1 MTTAGRETNYRDPF
15 ALTHE
20 DHVDLDDALER
31 TAIALHRMSFATPEE
46 VAGMLTSSRD
56 ALRDT
61 WLAQHPTDR
70 QLYRRRADVALRAG
84 ATNDGDA
91 VL

>member
-1 MTTAGRETNYRDPF
+1 MTPRENNYRDPA

-20 DHVDLDDALER
+20 DHVDLDDGLER
-31 TAIALHRMSFATPEE
+31 AAIALHRMSFAPPEE

-56 ALRDT
+56 ALCDT
-61 WLAQHPTDR
+61 WLAQHPSNR

-84 ATNDGDA
+84 ATTDGET